1 MKKLILATA
10 FFALIFT
17 GKSQTLLDTA
27 VNFTVKDVSGN
38 TWELFSIL
46 DDNKIVVIDFF
57 STACGTCQLYAPEV
71 QAAYEA
77 FGENEGN
84 VFFMGI
90 DKGNTNAN
98 VQYFDS
104 VYGITYP
111 DVSGQNGGGNP
122 VHMAYSIQ
130 GTPTIAVI
138 LPNRYIEV
146 KQIYPPSYENLIDS
160 IVSAGGS
167 LITSVDEQAAVN
179 DNILILSPN
188 PASSFVNLNF
198 DLLKSRTLKVE
209 IYNLLGMKVFETKP
223 EIYQMGKFKKR
234 IDVST
239 LPKGP
244 YFVRLLDNSNQ
255 LQVKKLILR

>member
-1 MKKLILATA
+1 MKKTLLATL
-10 FFALIFT
+10 FFALILT
-17 GKSQTLLDTA
+17 GRSQTLLDTA

-84 VFFMGI
+84 VFFIGI

-160 IVSAGGS
+160 IVSAGGT
-167 LITSVDEQAAVN
+167 LITSVDEQAVN
-179 DNILILSPN
+179 ENILILSPN

-198 DLLKSRTLKVE
+198 NLPESGLLKVE

-223 EIYQMGKFKKR
+223 EPFQAGKFKKR
-234 IDVST
+234 IELST
-239 LPKGP
+239 FPKGP
-244 YFVRLLDNSNQ
+244 YFIRLLDGNDQ
-255 LQVKKLILR
+255 LQVKKLIIK